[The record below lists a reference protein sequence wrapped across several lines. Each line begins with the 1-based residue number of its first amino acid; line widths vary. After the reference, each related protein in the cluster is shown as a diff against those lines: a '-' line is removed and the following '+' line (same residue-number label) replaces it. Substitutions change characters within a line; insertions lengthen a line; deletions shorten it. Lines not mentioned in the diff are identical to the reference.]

1 MGLLYTL
8 FGQTA
13 GKSSGQLA
21 GYHRFLGQE
30 FVDAIKNRPSG
41 LGIQIVSVPG
51 TRTSSGT
58 LSGWQLKRTLTR
70 SSSSHATRS
79 PLTDYPVGQED
90 VRDRV
95 DILSVRMISS
105 DTLNAIIAVAP
116 DSATDQESH
125 QKITVLPSELEH
137 ETDVATIARSCGSSD
152 CDGKVVVLLVM
163 KDGSML
169 EVDRWCG

>member
-1 MGLLYTL
+1 
-8 FGQTA
+8 
-13 GKSSGQLA
+13 
-21 GYHRFLGQE
+21 
-30 FVDAIKNRPSG
+30 
-41 LGIQIVSVPG
+41 
-51 TRTSSGT
+51 
-58 LSGWQLKRTLTR
+58 
-70 SSSSHATRS
+70 
-79 PLTDYPVGQED
+79 
-90 VRDRV
+90 
-95 DILSVRMISS
+95 MISS

-125 QKITVLPSELEH
+125 QKIMVLPSELEH